1 MKYLTRVLSA
11 ALLAALF
18 AASASAQRPRPIEQP
33 QPQQQE
39 QEPNFN
45 RAAPPAPPRVV
56 PAKYMGGYG
65 GLRQKREGML
75 AFDERNKRLVFL
87 DKQEREVLS
96 IAYEAVEVAF
106 ADSETRRL
114 MGEGTRD
121 VLLGTAGPLGLP
133 GLLFKK
139 KFLYLTIQF
148 EDPDT
153 ALKGV
158 TQFKMKDR
166 ETIDSVAH
174 ALAQKA
180 GLLQRGQLYVRKK
193 NKAATTEPA
202 SAEKPSNP

>member
-1 MKYLTRVLSA
+1 M
-11 ALLAALF
+11 LAALF
-18 AASASAQRPRPIEQP
+18 ATSASAQRPRPIEQP
-33 QPQQQE
+33 QPQEQE
-39 QEPNFN
+39 QEPTFN
-45 RAAPPAPPRVV
+45 RAAPPPPPRVV

-121 VLLGTAGPLGLP
+121 VVLGTAGPFGLP

-158 TQFKMKDR
+158 TQFKLKDR

-193 NKAATTEPA
+193 NKEATTQPA

>member
-1 MKYLTRVLSA
+1 LSA

-18 AASASAQRPRPIEQP
+18 ATSAAAQRPRPVEQP
-33 QPQQQE
+33 QPQEQE
-39 QEPNFN
+39 QPDYS
-45 RAAPPAPPRVV
+45 RPAPPPPPRVV

-121 VLLGTAGPLGLP
+121 VVLGTAGPLGLP

-158 TQFKMKDR
+158 TQFKLNDR

-180 GLLQRGQLYVRKK
+180 GLLQRGQIYVRKK
-193 NKAATTEPA
+193 NKPATTEPA

>member
-1 MKYLTRVLSA
+1 MKYLTRVLST
-11 ALLAALF
+11 ALLASLF
-18 AASASAQRPRPIEQP
+18 AASASAQRPRAIEQP
-33 QPQQQE
+33 QPQE
-39 QEPNFN
+39 EPTFN
-45 RAAPPAPPRVV
+45 RPAPPPPPRVV

-121 VLLGTAGPLGLP
+121 VVLGTAGPLGLP

-153 ALKGV
+153 ALSGV
-158 TQFKMKDR
+158 TQFKLKDR
-166 ETIDSVAH
+166 ETIDSVAY

-202 SAEKPSNP
+202 SAGKPSNP

>member
-11 ALLAALF
+11 ALLAAFF
-18 AASASAQRPRPIEQP
+18 ATSAAAQRPRPVEQP
-33 QPQQQE
+33 QPQEQE
-39 QEPNFN
+39 QPDYS
-45 RAAPPAPPRVV
+45 RPAPPPPPRVV

-121 VLLGTAGPLGLP
+121 VVLGTAGPLGLP

-180 GLLQRGQLYVRKK
+180 GLLQRGQIYVRKK
-193 NKAATTEPA
+193 NKTATTEPA